1 MILSVANLRKGF
13 ADTVILDGVDLRI
26 EAREKVALVGR
37 NGCGKTTLLKILTG
51 DLEPD
56 AGSVHW
62 LRGSSVGYLSQHQSL
77 QDGRT
82 VLQEAESAR
91 ANMVEVQRRLEAL
104 SKTIEHSPTPEDL
117 EEFSL
122 LQEHFIDG
130 GGYAIETDFRVVL
143 QRMGFEEAEFDKD
156 VSSLSGGEKTR
167 LALAKLLLREP
178 DLLILDEP
186 TNHLDLEATEWLES
200 WIRGY
205 HGAVLLVSHDRIFV
219 QNVCERVVELRDGK
233 TKSYPGSFDTYLRLR
248 AEDFARQEAAAKK
261 QQQQIAKLDEYV
273 RRFMNSQRTAQ
284 ARGRQKQMIKLQAVA
299 IAAPKSDKG
308 IAAGFKTAKRSGDI
322 VVQCEELSMQFGD
335 QRLFQNLDWMVR
347 NGERWGVVGCNGV
360 GKSTLLKILLGKA
373 TAASGQCKLGAN
385 VAPGYFSQDADTL
398 DPTQTPMHTLHF
410 DLDMDL
416 GAARNLLG
424 RFLISGDDATRPI
437 GTLSGGE
444 RSKMQL
450 AVLTQLAPNTLL
462 LDEPTN
468 HLDMESREA
477 LADVLKSFQG
487 TLILVSHDR
496 WLLDQVTDHTLDIRV
511 NEHRIYPGS
520 FSDYRRHLQK
530 SASAT
535 TTSSPTQSQTK
546 HAALTVSLSPRELSK
561 EITRL
566 QRELGMSEDRVA
578 QLETELSTLQQK
590 MATPSPADDI
600 TAMSHRYGALLDEIA
615 AAMQDWENLTESL
628 EQHISLRDQPN

>member
-1 MILSVANLRKGF
+1 VILSVVNLKKSF

-37 NGCGKTTLLKILTG
+37 NGSGKTTLLKILTG

-56 AGSVHW
+56 AGSVNW

-77 QDGRT
+77 TSGRT
-82 VLQEAESAR
+82 VIEEAESAR
-91 ANMVEVQRRLEAL
+91 ANMVEIQRRLEAL
-104 SKTIEHSPTPEDL
+104 SKAIENNPSPEDL
-117 EEFSL
+117 EEFAL

-130 GGYAIETDFRVVL
+130 GGYSIETDFRVVL
-143 QRMGFEEAEFDKD
+143 QRMGFDESEFSKD
-156 VSSLSGGEKTR
+156 VGALSGGEKTR

-205 HGAVLLVSHDRIFV
+205 HGAVMLVSHDRVFV
-219 QNVCERVVELRDGK
+219 QNVCDRVVELRDGK
-233 TKSYPGSFDTYLRLR
+233 TKSYPGSFETYLRLR

-284 ARGRQKQMIKLQAVA
+284 ARGRQKQMVKLQASA
-299 IAAPKSDKG
+299 IHAPKADKG
-308 IAAGFKTAKRSGDI
+308 IAAGFKAAKRSGDL
-322 VVQCEELSMQFGD
+322 VAKCEDLSMRFGE
-335 QRLFQNLDWMVR
+335 QKLFQHLDWQVR
-347 NGERWGVVGCNGV
+347 LGERWGVVGANGV
-360 GKSTLLKILLGKA
+360 GKSTLLKLLLKKIEPSA
-373 TAASGQCKLGAN
+373 GQCQLGAN

-398 DPTQTPMHTLHF
+398 DPKQTPMHTLHY

-416 GAARNLLG
+416 GSARNLLG

-444 RSKMQL
+444 RNKMQL
-450 AVLTQLAPNTLL
+450 AVLTQLGPNTLL

-496 WLLDQVTDHTLDIRV
+496 WLLDQVTDNTLDIRQSG
-511 NEHRIYPGS
+511 YQTDPGS
-520 FSDYRRHLQK
+520 FGEYRRRQRV
-530 SASAT
+530 SAST
-535 TTSSPTQSQTK
+535 PTPEPVAAQTDR
-546 HAALTVSLSPRELSK
+546 AVTLSPRELSK
-561 EITRL
+561 EIARL
-566 QRELGMSEDRVA
+566 QKEVVASEQNV
-578 QLETELSTLQQK
+578 STLESELNEIERK
-590 MATPSPADDI
+590 MANPSTADDI
-600 TAMSHRYGALLDEIA
+600 TSLSHRYGELIEQIA
-615 AAMQDWENLTESL
+615 AAMQAWESL
-628 EQHISLRDQPN
+628 TLNLEELVAQRDQ